1 MFRIASM
8 LLFTF
13 IVSWQKP
20 AQKQEKKTRTL
31 TIELVFASLLLT
43 LNKMSTLLFS
53 VLSMLSPLHSTKGRA
68 VFSKNLNEIL

>member
-20 AQKQEKKTRTL
+20 AQKQGKKTRTL

-53 VLSMLSPLHSTKGRA
+53 VLSILSPLIIY
-68 VFSKNLNEIL
+68 ILRKVEQYFPKT